1 MQGLLHEYIFICIL
15 GSRIVR
21 INIFSVV
28 MIMNFRAIKDKTII
42 ELYPEIKVI
51 NYYIRQII

>member
-1 MQGLLHEYIFICIL
+1 MQGLLHEYIFIFIL

-28 MIMNFRAIKDKTII
+28 MIMNFWAIKDKTII
-42 ELYPEIKVI
+42 ELYREINVI
-51 NYYIRQII
+51 NYHIHQII